1 MLLASESSFLTK
13 LPIVQAPMAGV
24 QNTALTIAVA
34 RAGGL
39 GSLPCAMLTPDALAR
54 ELETLQEAGVSAYN
68 LNFFCH
74 QPPQPDAQ
82 REARWRQALAPFYD
96 EHHINPDEVPAGA
109 GRLPFSEAS
118 LEVIRPYQ
126 PPVVSFHFGLPK
138 AEWLNEIKAWGGKV
152 WSSATTVEEAQWLE
166 THGADA
172 VIVQGI
178 EAGGHRGMFLT
189 DDLTAQPGTEAL
201 LKAVLN
207 AVNIP
212 VIAAGGIASPE
223 QVKRVLDMGAA
234 AAQIGT
240 AYLLCDEA
248 TTTPIHRQLL
258 KAEATYPGNPSRQ
271 TTSTQLTNLLSG
283 RPARGLVNRLMAEL
297 GPISDAPPEFPL
309 ATAALVPLRAAAE
322 QQGKGDFSPL
332 WCGTDASGCREVSAA
347 EQTQWLASLVE

>member
-1 MLLASESSFLTK
+1 MTVIQSR

-24 QNTALTIAVA
+24 QNSALTIAVA
-34 RAGGL
+34 KAGGV
-39 GSLPCAMLTPDALAR
+39 GSLPCAMLTPDALAK
-54 ELETLQEAGVSAYN
+54 ELEAIRDAGVTAYN

-74 QPPQPDAQ
+74 QQPEPDTA
-82 REARWRQALAPFYD
+82 REAQWRQALASFYQ
-96 EHHINPDEVPAGA
+96 EHGINPDEVPAGA

-138 AEWLNEIKAWGGKV
+138 AEWLNEIKAWGGAV
-152 WSSATTVEEAQWLE
+152 WSSATTLEEALWLE
-166 THGADA
+166 AHGVDA

-189 DDLTAQPGTEAL
+189 EDLDAQPGTEAL
-201 LKAVLN
+201 LQAVLD
-207 AVNIP
+207 AVKIP
-212 VIAAGGIASPE
+212 VIAAGGLASPE
-223 QVKRVLDMGAA
+223 QVRRVLDMGAA

-258 KAEATYPGNPSRQ
+258 KAEAAYPGNPSRQ

-309 ATAALVPLRAAAE
+309 ATAALVPLRVAAE
-322 QQGKGDFSPL
+322 KQGKGDFSPL
-332 WCGTDASGCREVSAA
+332 WCGTNASGCREVSAA
-347 EQTQWLASLVE
+347 EQTQWLASLVEQGR